1 MIKQSVTV
9 ILVIFVSA
17 VLSAC
22 GGSGSS
28 TSAVNRAPIFVSS
41 GLFSVEENQLMI
53 GTVVARDDDSDTI
66 TFSISGTDI
75 SIGNDDGVLTFT
87 SAPDYEMRS
96 TYSATV
102 VATDGVA
109 STEQRITVTILD
121 VADAPPEITTFT
133 FLTEHN
139 PNLMDDITLSII
151 DQQITG
157 RTPTVADVS
166 QLKATFEYQGTSIT
180 VADDKQESTI
190 TANNFTQPVIYR
202 LESSNGQVAD
212 YTVDLAVFT
221 GLPVVYLSTNDER
234 PIQSKDDY
242 VVGQTSVLGGR
253 QTDDVD
259 LVDMKI
265 RGRGNSTWDL
275 HPKKPFQMK
284 LSDKAKFLGMPKDK
298 KWLFLAEYSDKT
310 MLRNKIAFEMGY
322 ISNLD
327 WTPQGRFA
335 EVFINNEYNGTY
347 NITQKVEEGDNRV
360 ALGDTGFL
368 LELDQVFRLDP
379 DDVYFESNATDKFL
393 VNIKEPELTAG
404 SSQFMYIKNMIHAFE
419 DDLFGDNF
427 KSQTQGYATHIDLD
441 SFIDWYLI
449 SEITKN
455 VDSQFFSSIYLHL
468 SPGELI
474 KMGPLWD
481 FDLSFG
487 NVDYA
492 DSQYTEGFWVKYHPW
507 YSRLF
512 EDPNFVQ
519 LVNARFSYFMENQ
532 GFILSKIDAYA
543 EQLRWAQQENDDK
556 WQTLGTYVW
565 PNPVV
570 FDTYQEEVEH
580 LKSWYINRMAWLE
593 EALATL

>member
-1 MIKQSVTV
+1 MIKQSIMVIFVT
-9 ILVIFVSA
+9 FVSA

-28 TSAVNRAPIFVSS
+28 TPVVNRAPIFISS
-41 GLFSVEENQLMI
+41 GIFSVEENQLSI
-53 GTVVARDDDSDTI
+53 GTVNARDDDSDTI
-66 TFSISGTDI
+66 TFSISGADI
-75 SIGNDDGVLTFT
+75 GIGSDDGVLTFN
-87 SAPDYEMRS
+87 SAPDYEIQS

-102 VATDGVA
+102 FATDGVA
-109 STEQRITVTILD
+109 STELRITVTILD
-121 VADAPPEITTFT
+121 VADAPPEITVFT
-133 FLTEHN
+133 FKAEHN
-139 PNLMDDITLSII
+139 PDLIDDITLSIV

-157 RTPTVADVS
+157 RTQTVIDVS
-166 QLKATFEYQGTSIT
+166 QLKATFDYQGTSIT
-180 VADDKQESTI
+180 VADGKQESSI
-190 TANNFTQPVIYR
+190 TANNFTQPVTYR
-202 LESSNGQVAD
+202 LESSDGQVAN

-221 GLPVVYLSTNDER
+221 GLPVVYLSTEDES
-234 PIQSKDDY
+234 PIESKNDY

-253 QTDDVD
+253 QADDID
-259 LVDMKI
+259 LIDMKI
-265 RGRGNSTWDL
+265 RGRGNSTWEL

-284 LSDKAKFLGMPKDK
+284 LSDKTQFLGMPRDK

-310 MLRNKIAFEMGY
+310 MLRNKIAFELGY

-335 EVFINNEYNGTY
+335 EVFVNNEYNGTY

-379 DDVYFESNATDKFL
+379 DDVYFESNATDEFL

-404 SSQFMYIKNMIHAFE
+404 GSQFMYIKNMIHGFE
-419 DDLFGDNF
+419 DALFSDDF
-427 KSQTQGYATHIDLD
+427 KSQTQGYAAHIDLE

-455 VDSQFFSSIYLHL
+455 VDSQSFSSMYLHL
-468 SPGELI
+468 IPGERI

-492 DSQYTEGFWVKYHPW
+492 DSQYAAGFWVKYHPW
-507 YSRLF
+507 YDRLF

-519 LVNARFSYFMENQ
+519 LVNMRFSYFMENQ
-532 GFILSKIDAYA
+532 DFILSKIEIYA
-543 EQLRWAQQENDDK
+543 EQLRWAQKENDDK
-556 WQTLGTYVW
+556 WQTLGIYVW

-580 LKSWYINRMAWLE
+580 LKNWYINRMAWLE
-593 EALATL
+593 EALAAL

>member
-221 GLPVVYLSTNDER
+221 GCLLY
-234 PIQSKDDY
+234 
-242 VVGQTSVLGGR
+242 TS
-253 QTDDVD
+253 
-259 LVDMKI
+259 
-265 RGRGNSTWDL
+265 
-275 HPKKPFQMK
+275 P
-284 LSDKAKFLGMPKDK
+284 
-298 KWLFLAEYSDKT
+298 
-310 MLRNKIAFEMGY
+310 
-322 ISNLD
+322 
-327 WTPQGRFA
+327 
-335 EVFINNEYNGTY
+335 
-347 NITQKVEEGDNRV
+347 
-360 ALGDTGFL
+360 
-368 LELDQVFRLDP
+368 
-379 DDVYFESNATDKFL
+379 
-393 VNIKEPELTAG
+393 
-404 SSQFMYIKNMIHAFE
+404 
-419 DDLFGDNF
+419 
-427 KSQTQGYATHIDLD
+427 
-441 SFIDWYLI
+441 
-449 SEITKN
+449 
-455 VDSQFFSSIYLHL
+455 
-468 SPGELI
+468 SPR
-474 KMGPLWD
+474 D
-481 FDLSFG
+481 
-487 NVDYA
+487 
-492 DSQYTEGFWVKYHPW
+492 
-507 YSRLF
+507 
-512 EDPNFVQ
+512 
-519 LVNARFSYFMENQ
+519 
-532 GFILSKIDAYA
+532 
-543 EQLRWAQQENDDK
+543 
-556 WQTLGTYVW
+556 
-565 PNPVV
+565 
-570 FDTYQEEVEH
+570 
-580 LKSWYINRMAWLE
+580 
-593 EALATL
+593 

>member
-1 MIKQSVTV
+1 MIKQSIMVIFVT
-9 ILVIFVSA
+9 FVSA

-28 TSAVNRAPIFVSS
+28 TPVVNRAPIFISS
-41 GLFSVEENQLMI
+41 GIFSVEENQLSI
-53 GTVVARDDDSDTI
+53 GTVNARDDDSDTI
-66 TFSISGTDI
+66 TFSISGADI
-75 SIGNDDGVLTFT
+75 GIGSDDGVLTFN
-87 SAPDYEMRS
+87 SAPDYEIQS

-102 VATDGVA
+102 FATDGVA
-109 STEQRITVTILD
+109 STELRITVTILD
-121 VADAPPEITTFT
+121 VADAPPEITVFT
-133 FLTEHN
+133 FKAEHN
-139 PNLMDDITLSII
+139 PDLIDDITLSIV

-157 RTPTVADVS
+157 RTQTVIDVS
-166 QLKATFEYQGTSIT
+166 QLKATFDYQGTSIT
-180 VADDKQESTI
+180 VADGKQESSI
-190 TANNFTQPVIYR
+190 TANNFTQPVTYR
-202 LESSNGQVAD
+202 LESSDGQVAN

-221 GLPVVYLSTNDER
+221 GLPVVYLSTEDES
-234 PIQSKDDY
+234 PIESKNDY

-253 QTDDVD
+253 QADDID
-259 LVDMKI
+259 LIDMKI
-265 RGRGNSTWDL
+265 RGRGNSTWEL

-284 LSDKAKFLGMPKDK
+284 LSDKTQFLGMPRDK

-310 MLRNKIAFEMGY
+310 MLRNKIAFELGY

-335 EVFINNEYNGTY
+335 EVFVNNEYNGTY

-379 DDVYFESNATDKFL
+379 DDVYFESNATDEFL

-404 SSQFMYIKNMIHAFE
+404 SSQFMYIKNMIHGFE
-419 DDLFGDNF
+419 DALFSDDF
-427 KSQTQGYATHIDLD
+427 KSQTQGYAAHIDLE

-455 VDSQFFSSIYLHL
+455 VDSQSFSSMYLHL
-468 SPGELI
+468 IPGERI

-492 DSQYTEGFWVKYHPW
+492 DSQYAAGFWVKYHPW
-507 YSRLF
+507 YDRLF

-519 LVNARFSYFMENQ
+519 LVNMRFSYFMENQ
-532 GFILSKIDAYA
+532 DFILSKIEIYA
-543 EQLRWAQQENDDK
+543 EQLRWAQKENDDK
-556 WQTLGTYVW
+556 WQTLGIYVW

-580 LKSWYINRMAWLE
+580 LKNWYINRMAWLE
-593 EALATL
+593 EALAAL